1 MLQYVIVFIISLFFF
16 RNKDFVVVY
25 QSQSDGSVPVPISE
39 AEYASPRYEDL
50 KPKAPELP
58 SSPRPMA
65 KLSTMS
71 RVGTKELDG
80 SKNAR
85 VPQAMPSDVIF
96 GTMKASTLYGS

>member
-1 MLQYVIVFIISLFFF
+1 MFSPFFY

-39 AEYASPRYEDL
+39 TEYTFPRYEDL
-50 KPKAPELP
+50 KPRAPELP

-71 RVGTKELDG
+71 RVGVKESDG
-80 SKNAR
+80 SKNTT
-85 VPQAMPSDVIF
+85 VPPTVPSDVIF
-96 GTMKASTLYGS
+96 GTMKASTVYGS